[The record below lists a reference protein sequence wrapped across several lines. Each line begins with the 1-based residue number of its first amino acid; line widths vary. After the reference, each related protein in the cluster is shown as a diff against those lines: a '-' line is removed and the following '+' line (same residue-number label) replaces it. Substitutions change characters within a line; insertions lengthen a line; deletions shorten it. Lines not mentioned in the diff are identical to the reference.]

1 VHFTAGL
8 PPHPPRPCAAA
19 PPPRRRRHRAP
30 ASPRAPRPPSEPRGC
45 LHVPDPPCATPR
57 RRDLV
62 HEAAHEGTHE
72 APCSMEPAPGPRP
85 PAARRAGAR
94 PACQRARRGPR
105 APRASRAAQ
114 RAPFRGGA
122 ARGQRPREDRI
133 VGQVPRHQRPRDAR
147 PRQERGRDTACL
159 HNQRVSALPTPPPLP
174 RTNRTSLV
182 PPLVLSGHAAPLL
195 LDGAGR
201 RGRCVAAHAQFWDR
215 GRGVRSTPLE
225 MSRAGPRP
233 RARRRRW
240 CAH

>member
-1 VHFTAGL
+1 MHFTAGL

-62 HEAAHEGTHE
+62 HEAAHEGTH
-72 APCSMEPAPGPRP
+72 GPR
-85 PAARRAGAR
+85 RRAGR
-94 PACQRARRGPR
+94 GRARRVKEPAAGLAR
-105 APRASRAAQ
+105 RGERAAQ